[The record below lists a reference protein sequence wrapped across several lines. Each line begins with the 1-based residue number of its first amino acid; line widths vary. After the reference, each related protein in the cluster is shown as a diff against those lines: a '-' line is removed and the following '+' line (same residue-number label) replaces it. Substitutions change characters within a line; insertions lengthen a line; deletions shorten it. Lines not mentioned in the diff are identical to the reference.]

1 MKKLTTL
8 LLAVLMVF
16 TLVAC
21 GSEEDNAKLVE
32 YVEENGRTLEDS
44 MEESFSGS
52 GLTCNAKVDVEG
64 NGFVFTIKIDGIDGL
79 TSEQKDLM
87 QETYDGMGSVFDA
100 SLSMMQS
107 ELPELEELT
116 IKVCEEDGDLIATIH
131 AD

>member
-1 MKKLTTL
+1 MKKLTAL

-32 YVEENGRTLEDS
+32 YVEENGRAL
-44 MEESFSGS
+44 EESFSGS
-52 GLTCNAKVDVEG
+52 GLTCNAKVDVDG